1 MDKVFEDLKFD
12 NNPSKNK
19 VKIKYVTE
27 LLKQR
32 YNEDPQEYFNFLKS
46 HEEQRPDY
54 FICDTAGLTSGNNV
68 KSIDSYEVLSF
79 RTYICELF
87 YRAIRMFPEIS
98 EYTIETK
105 NNVNK
110 CILVI
115 GVSDELDDQ
124 NEKAMCKVI
133 TDFDTYVLNKF
144 EIYALYSGN
153 KITNPDYDVINA
165 LIISLQMGG
174 LMPKITT
181 SYKINPKFVKN
192 ATKN

>member
-1 MDKVFEDLKFD
+1 MDKIFEELKFD

-32 YNEDPQEYFNFLKS
+32 YTDDPLEYFKFLKC
-46 HEEQRPDY
+46 HAEDRPDY
-54 FICDTAGLTSGNNV
+54 YICDTSGLTFGNNV

-87 YRAIRMFPEIS
+87 YRAIRMFPEIC

-110 CILVI
+110 SILII

-124 NEKAMCKVI
+124 NEKSMCKVV

-144 EIYALYSGN
+144 EIYTLYSGN
-153 KITNPDYDVINA
+153 KVNNPDYDTINA
-165 LIISLQMGG
+165 LVISLQMGG
-174 LMPKITT
+174 EMPKITT
-181 SYKINPKFVKN
+181 SYKINPVFVKN
-192 ATKN
+192 ATKF